1 MKQINWF
8 EKIVGSGLY
17 TGYITFASGTFG
29 SLVAMLI
36 YFMLPKSED
45 YKALLFIIILFTI
58 LGIIIS
64 GKFEKVYGK
73 DPAECT
79 IDEWV
84 GTWISFLGL
93 PKDFLWII
101 SAFILWRALDIIKP
115 FPARKSE
122 NLKGGWGIMA
132 DDIISG
138 FYTFL
143 IMQIIFNLI
152 SRT

>member
-8 EKIVGSGLY
+8 EKILGSGLY
-17 TGYITFASGTFG
+17 TGYIPFASGTFG
-29 SLVAMLI
+29 SLAAMI
-36 YFMLPKSED
+36 MYFIFPKTED
-45 YKALLFIIILFTI
+45 YKALLFIITLFTI

-93 PKDFLWII
+93 PKEFLWIL
-101 SAFILWRALDIIKP
+101 SAFLLWRILDIIKP

-122 NLKGGWGIMA
+122 KFKGGIGIMA

-143 IMQIIFNLI
+143 IMQIIFYLI
-152 SRT
+152 NRT